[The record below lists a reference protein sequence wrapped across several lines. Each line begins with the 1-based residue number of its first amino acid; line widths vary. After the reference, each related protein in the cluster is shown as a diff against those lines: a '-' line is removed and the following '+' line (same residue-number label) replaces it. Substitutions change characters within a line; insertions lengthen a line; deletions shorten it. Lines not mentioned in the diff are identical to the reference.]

1 MLSSQKAATIHL
13 PTSSD
18 GGKRRASTLN
28 TLNLVFKRRASI
40 LFFVNDLRIRYSCDL
55 IYKVFCHLKAVMN
68 FLPLIVCIILAW
80 VLRKPIIPRLVIE
93 DETVDHYGASLLPPF
108 VIIMDLAV
116 QHHFSS
122 CCDHTSYFLR
132 AERFGHYS

>member
-18 GGKRRASTLN
+18 GGKKGTSTLN
-28 TLNLVFKRRASI
+28 TLNLVFKRRAST
-40 LFFVNDLRIRYSCDL
+40 LFFINDLRIKYSCDL
-55 IYKVFCHLKAVMN
+55 IYKVFCHSKAVMN
-68 FLPLIVCIILAW
+68 FLPLIVCIFLAW
-80 VLRKPIIPRLVIE
+80 VLRKTIIPSLLIE

-116 QHHFSS
+116 QHLFSS
-122 CCDHTSYFLR
+122 CCDRTSYFLR
-132 AERFGHYS
+132 AELFGNYS